1 MYKTYKTDLGQ
12 EFASK
17 EIVLGTHS
25 MGNMQQFLD
34 TCTIYVY
41 HMYISTYIYLNHYIK
56 NILIYTVYIYSMYI
70 IFLSP
75 ESDETSVILPRRHQV
90 STDDNSN
97 NLLRSPSDGFILTAW
112 AIKMTWLFTGWN
124 PQLYRDYDK
133 PKDPYETTTM
143 TECTTGFFAHLRMY
157 IFWMVGCR

>member
-1 MYKTYKTDLGQ
+1 MILTVFVRYETKLMYKTYKTDLGQ

-97 NLLRSPSDGFILTAW
+97 NLLRSPSDGFILTA
-112 AIKMTWLFTGWN
+112 
-124 PQLYRDYDK
+124 
-133 PKDPYETTTM
+133 
-143 TECTTGFFAHLRMY
+143 
-157 IFWMVGCR
+157 

>member
-1 MYKTYKTDLGQ
+1 MKQTAVHVYIYIYIYTFMCTAVIVHITRQQNRFMILTVFVRYETKLMYKTYKTDLGQ

-56 NILIYTVYIYSMYI
+56 NILIYIQYTYILCTSYFCLRNPMKLPSFCQDVTK
-70 IFLSP
+70 FL
-75 ESDETSVILPRRHQV
+75 Q
-90 STDDNSN
+90 
-97 NLLRSPSDGFILTAW
+97 
-112 AIKMTWLFTGWN
+112 MTIPTI
-124 PQLYRDYDK
+124 Y
-133 PKDPYETTTM
+133 
-143 TECTTGFFAHLRMY
+143 
-157 IFWMVGCR
+157 